1 MLVHVLEQPALSKLD
16 DGPIALVLA
25 PTRELCLQIFTVV
38 NKFCKLFKVNALPVF
53 GGVDPHELWKDIKH
67 RANEV
72 VVSTPGKLI
81 EFIRKKAFM
90 LSARCTFLVVDEA
103 DRMFDLGFE
112 Y

>member
-1 MLVHVLEQPALSKLD
+1 MA
-16 DGPIALVLA
+16 
-25 PTRELCLQIFTVV
+25 
-38 NKFCKLFKVNALPVF
+38 KFCKLFKVNALPVF

-81 EFIRKKAFM
+81 EFIRKKAFS